1 MPDRL
6 ISDFFQSVINH
17 LKAQTMSFTKIII
30 NIPDV
35 YQRTNTVYVIPDWL
49 QQEPRVLI
57 NRCHDL
63 GPATKLLGVYDSLS
77 DDDIVCVVDDD
88 IIYRPDMLENLVT
101 ALQRYPQAI
110 ISTRLDEQGS
120 PTGYSGYIFQRKT
133 LSLSESD
140 LNLLLNHCYCV
151 DDTWLGRIAREK
163 NIPVLALTKDWR
175 ASMDQPLTDE
185 HPEWYELGKHTDRQQ
200 DIQKCLCAKHPENA

>member
-77 DDDIVCVVDDD
+77 DDDI
-88 IIYRPDMLENLVT
+88 R
-101 ALQRYPQAI
+101 
-110 ISTRLDEQGS
+110 
-120 PTGYSGYIFQRKT
+120 
-133 LSLSESD
+133 
-140 LNLLLNHCYCV
+140 
-151 DDTWLGRIAREK
+151 
-163 NIPVLALTKDWR
+163 
-175 ASMDQPLTDE
+175 
-185 HPEWYELGKHTDRQQ
+185 
-200 DIQKCLCAKHPENA
+200 

>member
-1 MPDRL
+1 M
-6 ISDFFQSVINH
+6 IF
-17 LKAQTMSFTKIII
+17 
-30 NIPDV
+30 
-35 YQRTNTVYVIPDWL
+35 
-49 QQEPRVLI
+49 
-57 NRCHDL
+57 
-63 GPATKLLGVYDSLS
+63 
-77 DDDIVCVVDDD
+77 DD